1 MSKRRAQPW
10 LSDPSHEREPA
21 KKSFW
26 PSGPAGW
33 IGTILYAFFWVV
45 LLLPKV
51 RRQRRDPNWW
61 RVQVVAGLLGLATVA
76 LGLTFSTLWLTIPG
90 GVLVV
95 LAVLLRGLRD
105 PEHERKLQ
113 ARYQSDYFLNGG
125 KLSGDGLP
133 GVPTEKPLYL
143 LLKGEELLF
152 VPSDGLDVAATL
164 VVPDIEDIRVGGEHY
179 VPVYVSE
186 AKDPPVRETH
196 VDQTAVTPTELLLK
210 DGRVLRFEY
219 SGTFHKH
226 LAETAAHAI
235 YSVKRLAGSNGVGSE
250 SPEVLHVIGGN
261 NVPK

>member
-1 MSKRRAQPW
+1 LSERRAQPW
-10 LSDPSHEREPA
+10 LSDSSHKREPA

-26 PSGPAGW
+26 PSGPSGW
-33 IGTILYAFFWVV
+33 IGTILYALFWVV
-45 LLLPKV
+45 LLLPKI
-51 RRQRRDPNWW
+51 RRRRRDPNWW
-61 RVQVVAGLLGLATVA
+61 RVQLVAGLLGLAAVA
-76 LGLTFSTLWLTIPG
+76 LGVTFSMLWLTIPG

-95 LAVLLRGLRD
+95 LAVLIRGLRD

-133 GVPTEKPLYL
+133 GVPTGEPLYL

-152 VPSDGLDVAATL
+152 VPADGLDVAATL
-164 VVPDIEDIRVGGEHY
+164 SVPDIEEIRVGGEKY

-196 VDQTAVTPTELLLK
+196 VDQTAVTLTELFLK

-219 SGTFHKH
+219 CGTFHKH

-235 YSVKRLAGSNGVGSE
+235 YSVKRLAGSNGVGGE
-250 SPEVLHVIGGN
+250 SPEVLHVIGG
-261 NVPK
+261 

>member
-1 MSKRRAQPW
+1 M
-10 LSDPSHEREPA
+10 
-21 KKSFW
+21 
-26 PSGPAGW
+26 
-33 IGTILYAFFWVV
+33 
-45 LLLPKV
+45 
-51 RRQRRDPNWW
+51 
-61 RVQVVAGLLGLATVA
+61 AGLVGLAVVTV
-76 LGLTFSTLWLTIPG
+76 GLTLGKLWITIPG
-90 GVLVV
+90 SIIVLLALVV
-95 LAVLLRGLRD
+95 RGLRD

-152 VPSDGLDVAATL
+152 VPADDVEVAATL
-164 VVPDIEDIRVGGEHY
+164 PVSDVEDIRVGGEHY

-196 VDQTAVTPTELLLK
+196 VDQAAVTPTELFLK

-226 LAETAAHAI
+226 LAETAAHAV
-235 YSVKRLAGSNGVGSE
+235 YSVKKLGGPNGVGGE
-250 SPEVLHVIGGN
+250 SPEVLHVIGG
-261 NVPK
+261 